1 MSESVVEKAIAQLT
15 AAGLVNPDAAKGCTP
30 EEIRQVE
37 AKLRLQL
44 PAIYKEFLGRI
55 GKAAGRF
62 LVGSDYL
69 FPAPLRLRDDT
80 EALLQESG
88 AGFKLGEND
97 FVFMGHQGYEFL
109 FFRVAD
115 SPDPPVFLLV
125 EGEDPKEVFPHFSE
139 WLLSCVADEIDAFR
153 SLRRAPQGT
162 L

>member
-1 MSESVVEKAIAQLT
+1 VSQSVVETAIARLT
-15 AAGLVNPDAAKGCTP
+15 EAGLVNPGALKGCTP

-37 AKLRLQL
+37 GKFGLQL
-44 PAIYKEFLGRI
+44 PAIYREFLARM

-80 EALLQESG
+80 EAFLQESG

-109 FFRVAD
+109 FFKVAD

-125 EGEDPKEVFPHFSE
+125 ESEDPKEVFPHFSE
-139 WLLSCVADEIDAFR
+139 WLLSCAADEIDAFK
-153 SLRRAPQGT
+153 SLRRA
-162 L
+162 